1 MMNKTKPQRSLRILF
16 SACFA
21 ISAVSVLLH
30 AQASKTRV
38 AVETL
43 ASPRLEGR
51 LAGSNGERLASDF
64 LVAELQKIGAKPLP
78 GQNDFRMPFEF
89 TAGARDGGSTIQ
101 FRRTGVSKTPDGKTI
116 GGVEWGVVSVRA
128 LGGRT

>member
-1 MMNKTKPQRSLRILF
+1 MNRPEDRTPSAHSTQSKFF
-16 SACFA
+16 SAG
-21 ISAVSVLLH
+21 SAGSAFIVLTLVAQAFRPAALE
-30 AQASKTRV
+30 AQASKTRPY
-38 AVETL
+38 VETL

-89 TAGARDGGSTIQ
+89 TAGARDGGSTIE
-101 FRRTGVSKTPDGKTI
+101 FRGTGVSKTPDRKT
-116 GGVEWGVVSVRA
+116 
-128 LGGRT
+128 